1 MFLCLTIL
9 LSAFLGVCVYRGV
22 RPPGA
27 KMAETSGTLGVT
39 ERERETREIRG
50 RLQDQYLN

>member
-1 MFLCLTIL
+1 MCVCVCVCVCLTRL

-27 KMAETSGTLGVT
+27 KMADTSGTLGVT
-39 ERERETREIRG
+39 ERERDMR
-50 RLQDQYLN
+50 

>member
-1 MFLCLTIL
+1 ML
-9 LSAFLGVCVYRGV
+9 LIATRGVCVYRGV

-39 ERERETREIRG
+39 ETRDEH
-50 RLQDQYLN
+50 